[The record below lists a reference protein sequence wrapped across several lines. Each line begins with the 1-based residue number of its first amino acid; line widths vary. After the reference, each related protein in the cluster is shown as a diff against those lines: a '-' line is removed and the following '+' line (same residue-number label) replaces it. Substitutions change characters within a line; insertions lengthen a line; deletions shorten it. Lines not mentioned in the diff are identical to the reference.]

1 MKLHGSPPLPLS
13 PEAQTL
19 QRVVDTAWAQVGRQ
33 LLSAYLSGSAVKIEI
48 VNGSFSLSICTSEE
62 MMLPRIG

>member
-1 MKLHGSPPLPLS
+1 MTLHESLSLPPSL
-13 PEAQTL
+13 EAQTL